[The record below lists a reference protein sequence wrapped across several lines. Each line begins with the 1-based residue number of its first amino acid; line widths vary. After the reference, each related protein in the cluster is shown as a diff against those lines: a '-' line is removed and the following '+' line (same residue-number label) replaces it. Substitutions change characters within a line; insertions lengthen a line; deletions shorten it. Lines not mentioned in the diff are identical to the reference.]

1 MPTAEQLRANMVA
14 GQLRTNRVADERLV
28 AALRAIP
35 RETFVPETR
44 RAFAYIDED
53 LPLGGGRFLME
64 PMVFGRLLDEA
75 EVQPRD
81 KVLIVGV
88 GTGYS
93 AAILARVAGQVVA
106 LEQDAALAA
115 TARQQLAAL
124 GNVKLVE
131 GALTQGAAADGPYDL
146 IVIEGAV
153 DFIPDAL
160 VEQLS
165 GNGRLVTVINDH
177 GVGRGVVGRRSGTG
191 FGVMPFMD
199 AQVQPLPGFG
209 RPASFTF

>member
-81 KVLIVGV
+81 KVLIVGA

-191 FGVMPFMD
+191 FGVIPFMD

>member
-35 RETFVPETR
+35 RETFVPEPR

-75 EVQPRD
+75 EVQPQD
-81 KVLIVGV
+81 KVLIVGA

-93 AAILARVAGQVVA
+93 AAILARVAGRVVA

-124 GNVKLVE
+124 DNVKLVE
-131 GALTQGAAADGPYDL
+131 GDLAQGAAAEGPYDL

-165 GNGRLVTVINDH
+165 DNGRLVTVINDH

-199 AQVQPLPGFG
+199 AQVQPLPGFS

>member
-81 KVLIVGV
+81 KVLIVGA